1 MKQSCS
7 ERYVFSSDQYF
18 QAIGK
23 KLSETRTSAKGDRKR
38 TQKASSSASRDNSKQ
53 VPVQRQ
59 PTMSDQAAMD
69 NLYYIAHNAADA
81 LVLRGF
87 GPPRA
92 GGKSKKKGGRKG
104 RKKK

>member
-1 MKQSCS
+1 
-7 ERYVFSSDQYF
+7 
-18 QAIGK
+18 
-23 KLSETRTSAKGDRKR
+23 
-38 TQKASSSASRDNSKQ
+38 
-53 VPVQRQ
+53 
-59 PTMSDQAAMD
+59 MSDQAAMD